1 MTLPPTEPIWKQWL
15 DRLLIVNVFV
25 VISGAL
31 WFGVAVLAM
40 GQGITSP
47 MQRFEQ
53 LWGPLFTPAIGL
65 LMAAALINAA
75 WDWWQQRGP
84 GRDRDSET

>member
-53 LWGPLFTPAIGL
+53 LW
-65 LMAAALINAA
+65 
-75 WDWWQQRGP
+75 
-84 GRDRDSET
+84 